1 MVNLKV
7 IINII
12 LIFNLV
18 CFILGSCTDSKT
30 QKVKVYYTT
39 FEKKYTIPQGIEVN
53 GLKQGLWI
61 NYNSIGFLQN
71 IETYVDGLVQG
82 ETVTY
87 NEHGII
93 VQKAEVHQGKFR
105 GKFECYSG
113 KGVQTIKGIYFDN
126 KKIGDWFYYDDNGV
140 LTEQEKWGNG
150 KMLTKKVFKK

>member
-1 MVNLKV
+1 L
-7 IINII
+7 
-12 LIFNLV
+12 
-18 CFILGSCTDSKT
+18 
-30 QKVKVYYTT
+30 
-39 FEKKYTIPQGIEVN
+39 KKYTIPQGIEVN

-113 KGVQTIKGIYFDN
+113 KGFKPSRGYILI
-126 KKIGDWFYYDDNGV
+126 
-140 LTEQEKWGNG
+140 
-150 KMLTKKVFKK
+150 TKK